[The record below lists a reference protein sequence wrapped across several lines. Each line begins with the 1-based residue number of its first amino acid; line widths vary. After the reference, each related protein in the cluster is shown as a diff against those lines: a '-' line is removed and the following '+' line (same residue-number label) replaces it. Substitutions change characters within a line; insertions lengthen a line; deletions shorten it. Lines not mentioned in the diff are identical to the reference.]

1 MKKFYVLLLISL
13 LTFSPILAFATEPT
27 ADNTNNVTNESSST
41 ISEVVTPAVDA
52 PEQPVPATED
62 STNSNINSDTPSN
75 IDGDELNESTIPGIN
90 STELDGLS
98 DIKNDSS
105 TDDINV
111 DALSEDG
118 SENDNLESAHE
129 HTFVYTSNNDGTH
142 TITCSGQIESDSE
155 TLDCDYNE
163 VEECSFD
170 ENGICIYCGY
180 EKEKE
185 DVPFEP
191 SISVSITNQTCTIG
205 KSNPV
210 IRLDI
215 SQSDFDIAYAQI
227 CFANYSKNNYINV
240 GLAQGKYLNPVS
252 GEFEYTSNNGW
263 YACPNLTD
271 DLASGSYCVRSIF
284 VRSTEGDTVH
294 YSIESDTLSES
305 FQAIKL
311 DVKHDVPNLIPILD
325 GKEPAP
331 TEPEEPITD
340 EPINDRPSDEKPDIE
355 EPIVQ
360 EPVTEDTVVEEPV
373 KEEPVKE
380 EPVVEKPVVEESKP
394 EENKDNNKD
403 KEQKEDTSSDN
414 KDEKE
419 ESNDGLSDFFKFLR
433 KLFGWG

>member
-27 ADNTNNVTNESSST
+27 VDNTNNDTNESSST
-41 ISEVVTPAVDA
+41 ISEVVTPAVDT

-62 STNSNINSDTPSN
+62 STNSNINSGTPSN

-111 DALSEDG
+111 NALSEDG

-155 TLDCDYNE
+155 TIDCDYNE
-163 VEECSFD
+163 IEECSFD

-180 EKEKE
+180 EKVKE
-185 DVPFEP
+185 DIPFEP
-191 SISVSITNQTCTIG
+191 SILVSITNQTCTIG
-205 KSNPV
+205 KSYPV

-215 SQSDFDIAYAQI
+215 SQPDFDIAYAQI

-284 VRSTEGDTVH
+284 VRSTEGDMVH

-305 FQAIKL
+305 FQSVALELKS
-311 DVKHDVPNLIPILD
+311 DVPNLIPILD
-325 GKEPAP
+325 DDESTPIDSNKPL
-331 TEPEEPITD
+331 PEEPMPKD
-340 EPINDRPSDEKPDIE
+340 EPIVE
-355 EPIVQ
+355 EPVI
-360 EPVTEDTVVEEPV
+360 EEPV
-373 KEEPVKE
+373 KEEPVTE
-380 EPVVEKPVVEESKP
+380 EPVTEEPVTEEAYNENPNIDQPSTPNNSSSTEENNTVEKSKNESNNKN
-394 EENKDNNKD
+394 EENDPETND
-403 KEQKEDTSSDN
+403 ML
-414 KDEKE
+414 
-419 ESNDGLSDFFKFLR
+419 SNFFKFLR
-433 KLFGWG
+433 KFFGWG